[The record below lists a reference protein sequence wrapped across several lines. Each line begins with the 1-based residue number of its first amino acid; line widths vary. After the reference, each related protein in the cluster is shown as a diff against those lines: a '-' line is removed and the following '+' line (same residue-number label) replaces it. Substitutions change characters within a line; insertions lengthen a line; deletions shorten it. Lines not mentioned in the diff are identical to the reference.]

1 MCWCA
6 PVCPPE
12 YIFCFTEI
20 GGERRVASAV
30 AKRLQSLG
38 ALTHGDRRATAGGS
52 VSSLQAYNW
61 DTKQGREA
69 LFQLY
74 CSVARLRKPLVEP
87 PVYAPEGEGV
97 PPAPE
102 GGGADAFLAAARAW
116 LAGVGLE
123 KEAGDDSTKSTTDL
137 RRDMGRFLNRI
148 LGLELRQQE
157 LVLEFLSAPSRGG

>member
-69 LFQLY
+69 LHQLY
-74 CSVARLRKPLVEP
+74 CSIARVCKPIVEP
-87 PVYAPEGEGV
+87 PAIRPRGQGAPRAGTSGFTRRGAV
-97 PPAPE
+97 PSGIPDD
-102 GGGADAFLAAARAW
+102 G
-116 LAGVGLE
+116 
-123 KEAGDDSTKSTTDL
+123 KE
-137 RRDMGRFLNRI
+137 
-148 LGLELRQQE
+148 
-157 LVLEFLSAPSRGG
+157 